1 MPDIDPAALSRPSIS
16 LSTPTLSSKTIT
28 VSAPGSQ
35 KIIKTSQAV
44 PPRIDLEPLYTA
56 LKAAISSEQWL
67 VYKESTTQFLLG
79 EPASRPPQARVE
91 NVAHLTL
98 LPIGRLNQA
107 EYSSRIDPILA
118 SPSGDKEHLHN
129 QLIAALY
136 GNVTR
141 EMPDQGLAPWV
152 SANDKPAA
160 SAGTKQ
166 TSGDA
171 RERRLKGEVMQLPS
185 RDRRRIKDLISNDVR
200 WRRALPDLGLEPQ
213 FADAVSSSTHTT
225 TLPVPL
231 RRRTGDLP
239 E

>member
-56 LKAAISSEQWL
+56 LKAAINTEQWL

-79 EPASRPPQARVE
+79 ELASRPPLTHAESVT
-91 NVAHLTL
+91 HLTP
-98 LPIGRLNQA
+98 LPKGRLNQA
-107 EYSSRIDPILA
+107 EYSTRIDPILA

-152 SANDKPAA
+152 SANDKPAT

-185 RDRRRIKDLISNDVR
+185 RDRRRIKDLISNDVCLR
-200 WRRALPDLGLEPQ
+200 VDPQTLARELE
-213 FADAVSSSTHTT
+213 FADA
-225 TLPVPL
+225 
-231 RRRTGDLP
+231 RF
-239 E
+239 